1 MSQETII
8 NDLQSYF
15 TANYSE
21 TTNIVYQNKVFYPQI
36 DNEYTRFDIYFGKD
50 EPIDLGVK
58 KTYRQNGFIDIS
70 LYLNENTGATRAAQ
84 IADILT
90 GLFRTKIINKI
101 KTNSPDH
108 DYIGVE
114 NGFYR
119 YNFQVIFNKDI
130 QEI

>member
-21 TTNIVYQNKVFYPQI
+21 TTIVYQNKAFEPQI
-36 DNEYTRFDIYFGKD
+36 DNEYTRFDIYFASDVPLDIG
-50 EPIDLGVK
+50 PK

-70 LYLNENTGATRAAQ
+70 LYLNENTGSDRSSQ

-90 GLFRTKIINKI
+90 GLFRTKTINKI
-101 KTNSPDH
+101 KTNSPEH
-108 DYIGVE
+108 DYIGNE

-119 YNFQVIFNKDI
+119 YNFQVSFNKDI